1 MSLARYLASLLNSSG
16 QVPDAKLVALAASKL
31 TGQVPDANAP
41 SGSVIQ
47 VAQATSTGVTST
59 SGGTYIATT
68 LAVSIT
74 PSSASSKI
82 LVFGQMFVVG
92 SASQSQPNITLY
104 RSGTELIGSYGLGNF
119 YSNNGGYMESIAAF
133 SLLDSPAT
141 TASRTYTIYGRNPS
155 STGSAYFG
163 DGARVSVITA
173 MEIAA

>member
-1 MSLARYLASLLNSSG
+1 MAIILNGSG
-16 QVPDAKLVALAASKL
+16 SITGLTDGAGIAAAALS
-31 TGQVPDANAP
+31 GQVPDANAP

-47 VAQATSTGVTST
+47 VVQATATGSTST
-59 SGGTYIATT
+59 SGGTYIATN

-92 SASQSQPNITLY
+92 NASISQPNITLY

-119 YSNNGGYMESIAAF
+119 YSVSGGYMESIAAF
-133 SLLDSPAT
+133 SFLDSPAT

-155 STGSAYFG
+155 GSGIAYFG
-163 DGARVSVITA
+163 DNNRVSVITA